1 MKRRDNQMLVT
12 SNQQVLS
19 TVPIKLENAK
29 IVSPETL
36 FGELAELDISV
47 TVVYIL
53 YPEHEHLMP
62 YLKNVK
68 VYALGK
74 NLNNMEE
81 FRSAIRS
88 GAEDYLD
95 RRGYLLE
102 RNPGVDPISNSREE
116 NETIRLQ
123 PKNKKLLEGGMPQH
137 DSVQNNERSVIQVKT
152 IDASE
157 ESKIQSNI
165 TDTINYARL
174 EELHIKPTGGRQV
187 IAVTSSKG
195 GIGKTTV
202 SMSIAQLLHETNKGR
217 TIIVDAM
224 CPHGNVLTR
233 MGFKAEINFKSWES
247 YMKSGVQLTDKQILQ
262 KLVIKHPDGIY
273 VLPCIPFGYECSVE
287 LMNYILTSLA
297 RVFDFVVIDIGVER
311 HELLSAVMTIANKTL
326 LVVDYDIATL
336 KDSRDYI
343 NSWQLRQ
350 LDLDK
355 LHVIVNMEPIK
366 KERNVINRKKCK
378 ETLSDLRIIGYLPEV
393 NGMRAIHNKGKLMVQ
408 EDTNNP
414 FSQEMVKI
422 MGEIIPDYKLDN
434 KKKGLWEIF
443 FGKR

>member
-1 MKRRDNQMLVT
+1 MLLT
-12 SNQQVLS
+12 SNQQILS
-19 TVPIKLENAK
+19 TVPIKLENTK
-29 IVSPETL
+29 VVSPETL
-36 FGELAELDISV
+36 IREISNLDASV
-47 TVVYIL
+47 TAIYIL
-53 YPEHEHLMP
+53 YPEHEHLLP
-62 YLKNVK
+62 YLRNFK

-74 NLNNMEE
+74 NLNDLDEIG
-81 FRSAIRS
+81 SAIQS

-102 RNPGVDPISNSREE
+102 RNFNGEIPNAEAE
-116 NETIRLQ
+116 NETIRLR
-123 PKNKKLLEGGMPQH
+123 PKNKNLLEGGMPQPE
-137 DSVQNNERSVIQVKT
+137 SVQNNERPMTQIKT
-152 IDASE
+152 INAIE
-157 ESKIQSNI
+157 EPKIQSNI

-187 IAVTSSKG
+187 IAVTSNKG

-224 CPHGNVLTR
+224 SPHGNVLTR
-233 MGFKAEINFKSWES
+233 MGFKAEINLKSWES
-247 YMKSGVQLTDKQILQ
+247 YMQNGVQLTDKQILQ
-262 KLVIKHPDGIY
+262 NLVIKHPDGIY
-273 VLPCIPFGYECSVE
+273 VLPCIPFGYECSVD
-287 LMNYILTSLA
+287 LMNYVLTSLA

-311 HELLSAVMTIANKTL
+311 HELLSAAMIIANKTL

-355 LHVIVNMEPIK
+355 LQVIVNMEPMR
-366 KERNVINRKKCK
+366 KEKNVINRKKCK

-393 NGMRAIHNKGKLMVQ
+393 IGMRAIHNKGKLMVQ
-408 EDTNNP
+408 TDPNNP
-414 FSQEMVKI
+414 FSQEMIKI
-422 MGEIIPDYKLDN
+422 MEEIIPDYKLDN

-443 FGKR
+443 FGKRH